1 MERGMKGRGLVV
13 VVLAALLAWSFWRSA
28 GWLQLCA
35 GLAMF
40 LLGMQLLEEGLR
52 QLAGGRL
59 EQWLARSTA
68 TPRKGLLFGIGGTM
82 LLQSST
88 LVSLLTIAFVSSGLI
103 HLAAGIAVVFG
114 ANLGA
119 TSGIWLLALAGHG
132 FSLSPLA
139 LPLLV
144 FGVLG
149 SFLGARG
156 RAAGRV
162 MLGVAL
168 IFLGIDGLQQGFGA
182 LGGNLDLNGVR
193 ATGLVGTLLFVGAG
207 LAATVVLQS
216 SHATLILTLTAL
228 SNGYLVLGQALAI
241 AIGAN
246 VGSSVST
253 AVVGMLGGNRSG
265 QRLALAHVAFN
276 VTTATLALVLL
287 VPLAWAV
294 GWISRALGFGDN
306 PLLQLALFHT
316 LFNAGGVLVFWP
328 WQASLARALERWLPD
343 PPPAHAMEPQT
354 PERIRA
360 HYLSPQALESPDAA
374 AAAVTRELQHLGQLC
389 MEVICRTLL
398 LPPERLTWPQPE
410 AATLELDPQTPD
422 ENADALYQ
430 HYVKGVYA
438 DLLSFMGRLD
448 VALDEP
454 HQRYWNQCQLR
465 ALGFVNAVKDAKHLQ
480 KNMNVRLREPPSAM
494 RDSYLSLWR
503 YLLEQLHALYAL
515 AQHPAQATPEHLAAL
530 ASEVAQFQT
539 GFRQR
544 LFLMARRDE
553 LDGLRMGSLMNDLGY
568 VDHILGDLRAALAP
582 GDAPGALRSLH
593 PVVPAPDAPA
603 PS

>member
-162 MLGVAL
+162 VLGVAL

-182 LGGNLDLNGVR
+182 LGGEHGSERRACRRLRGNPAVR
-193 ATGLVGTLLFVGAG
+193 RCW

-216 SHATLILTLTAL
+216 SRHADPDADRARRRPPRAR
-228 SNGYLVLGQALAI
+228 QALAI

-246 VGSSVST
+246 VGSSVGT
-253 AVVGMLGGNRSG
+253 ALVGMLGGNRSG
-265 QRLALAHVAFN
+265 QRLALARRVQRHDRDTRAGAAG
-276 VTTATLALVLL
+276 TAGTG
-287 VPLAWAV
+287 V
-294 GWISRALGFGDN
+294 GWFQALGFGDN
-306 PLLQLALFHT
+306 PLRSWPVPPPV
-316 LFNAGGVLVFWP
+316 NAGGVLVFWP
-328 WQASLARALERWLPD
+328 WQASLARWALAARS
-343 PPPAHAMEPQT
+343 AA
-354 PERIRA
+354 RA
-360 HYLSPQALESPDAA
+360 RHGA
-374 AAAVTRELQHLGQLC
+374 
-389 MEVICRTLL
+389 
-398 LPPERLTWPQPE
+398 
-410 AATLELDPQTPD
+410 
-422 ENADALYQ
+422 ADA
-430 HYVKGVYA
+430 GA
-438 DLLSFMGRLD
+438 D
-448 VALDEP
+448 P
-454 HQRYWNQCQLR
+454 R
-465 ALGFVNAVKDAKHLQ
+465 ALPRHRRWN
-480 KNMNVRLREPPSAM
+480 
-494 RDSYLSLWR
+494 
-503 YLLEQLHALYAL
+503 
-515 AQHPAQATPEHLAAL
+515 HPT
-530 ASEVAQFQT
+530 
-539 GFRQR
+539 
-544 LFLMARRDE
+544 RR
-553 LDGLRMGSLMNDLGY
+553 R
-568 VDHILGDLRAALAP
+568 R
-582 GDAPGALRSLH
+582 
-593 PVVPAPDAPA
+593 
-603 PS
+603 

>member
-1 MERGMKGRGLVV
+1 MKGRRLAVALVLVV
-13 VVLAALLAWSFWRSA
+13 LLAWSFWRSA

-52 QLAGGRL
+52 QLAGSRM

-68 TPRKGLLFGIGGTM
+68 TPGKGLAFGIGGTV

-103 HLAAGIAVVFG
+103 HLGGGIAVVFG

-119 TSGIWLLALAGHG
+119 TSGIWLLALAGDG

-149 SFLGARG
+149 GVLGARG

-162 MLGVAL
+162 LLGVAL
-168 IFLGIDGLQQGFGA
+168 IFLGIDGLQEGFDA
-182 LGGNLDLNGVR
+182 LGGSVDLSGVH
-193 ATGLVGTLLFVGAG
+193 AGGLAGTLLFVGAG

-228 SNGYLVLGQALAI
+228 AGGHLALGQALAI

-253 AVVGMLGGNRSG
+253 AFVGMLGGNRSG
-265 QRLALAHVAFN
+265 QRLALAHVTFN
-276 VTTATLALVLL
+276 AATAALALALL
-287 VPLAWAV
+287 LPLTWAV
-294 GWISRALGFGDN
+294 GALSGALGFGGN

-316 LFNAGGVLVFWP
+316 LFNAGGVLLFWP
-328 WQASLARALERWLPD
+328 WQANLARALQRWLPD
-343 PPPAHAMEPQT
+343 PPPLHALQPQT

-374 AAAVTRELQHLGQLC
+374 AAAATRELQHLGQLC

-398 LPPERLTWPQPE
+398 LPPDRLTWVEPE
-410 AATLELDPQTPD
+410 AATLEPDPHTPD
-422 ENADALYQ
+422 EDADALYQ

-448 VALDEP
+448 APLDEP
-454 HQRYWNQCQLR
+454 HQRYWSHCQLR
-465 ALGFVNAVKDAKHLQ
+465 ALDFVNAVKDAKHLQ
-480 KNMNVRLREPPSAM
+480 KNMAARLREPPSVL
-494 RDSYLSLWR
+494 RDSYLALWR
-503 YLLEQLHALYAL
+503 CLLQQLHALYAL
-515 AQHPAQATPEHLAAL
+515 AQQPSDATPERLTAL
-530 ASEVAQFQT
+530 ASEADQFQAT
-539 GFRQR
+539 FRQR
-544 LFLMARRDE
+544 LFLMVRRDE

-568 VDHILGDLRAALAP
+568 VEHILENLRDALAP
-582 GDAPGALRSLH
+582 GDLPEALQALRASE
-593 PVVPAPDAPA
+593 AQAA
-603 PS
+603 SAAE